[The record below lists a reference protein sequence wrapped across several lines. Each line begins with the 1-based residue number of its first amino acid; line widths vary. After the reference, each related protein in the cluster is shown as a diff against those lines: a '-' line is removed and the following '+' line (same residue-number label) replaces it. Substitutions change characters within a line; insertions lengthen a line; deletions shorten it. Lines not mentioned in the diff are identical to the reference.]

1 MEEWIVLISAS
12 TISYINNI
20 DSKRIEKNS
29 GIQYKSSINETARK
43 KTNTNIIMQIEQV
56 IRNDKHK

>member
-1 MEEWIVLISAS
+1 MISAS

-29 GIQYKSSINETARK
+29 GIQYKSSINETTRK